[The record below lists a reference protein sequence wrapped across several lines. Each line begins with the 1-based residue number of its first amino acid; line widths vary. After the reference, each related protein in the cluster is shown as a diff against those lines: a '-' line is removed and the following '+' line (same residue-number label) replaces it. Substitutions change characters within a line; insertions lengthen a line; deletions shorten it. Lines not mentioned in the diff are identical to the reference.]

1 MPVAAVLAILFAAQ
15 GPQPAAPVPTEVQGV
30 WEAKPLVTKSTAD
43 PAGSGAF
50 LEFGD
55 TYVTDSFLAFWA
67 RTDPQPREGWALYS
81 WKDGKL
87 IRVLKNWATVA
98 MPDTRKVSIVRT
110 ETPIHAGKSLLY
122 FSPTMPDHVYAWD
135 GEKFLKVL
143 ANGDELAFRDAH
155 YTIKRARVLD
165 AGAGGKALVYWDSSK
180 QHANGW
186 ALHDTS
192 GFTPLW
198 MEGDE
203 LPGIPGVRIENLSAG
218 NGCYSGCVPPA
229 RLLEDGSVL
238 ASVKVTEA
246 GAKRFALFRFFPG
259 KAQEILADSSRNAL
273 LGNVKL
279 GQILAASPRA
289 FVMDGTLDWVR
300 SPGINS
306 GTWKVPQFVFFDGGR
321 VQVADAKLK
330 RELDAINVYGP
341 VSSDYQLDGAI
352 LLGPESPR
360 ALVTTRVARVSGWN
374 NTKMRT
380 FPGLSFWDGQKL
392 SAVAWEEALGLTI
405 TAAEEQLQ
413 KHSHHW
419 SSVNAP
425 MGEAALIGLRAI
437 PGPMGGVSVRLP
449 LPVDA
454 PRNWFVP
461 ADSVD
466 GKLQPPP
473 RFSVA
478 GQNLTLAD
486 VLVWRGPDEALAG
499 TADGF
504 FLLTR
509 GKKTDK

>member
-1 MPVAAVLAILFAAQ
+1 MPVSALLAILFAAQ

-30 WEAKPLVTKSTAD
+30 WEAKALVTKGAAD
-43 PAGSGAF
+43 PSGSGTF

-55 TYVTDSFLAFWA
+55 TYVTDSFVAFWA
-67 RTDPQPREGWALYS
+67 RTDPKPSEGWALYS

-87 IRVLKNWATVA
+87 TRLFKSWTAVA
-98 MPDTRKVSIVRT
+98 MPDSRKVLISRT

-122 FSPTMPDHVYAWD
+122 FSPTLPDHVYAWD

-143 ANGDELAFRDAH
+143 ANGDEFAFRDAR

-165 AGAGGKALVYWDSSK
+165 VGAGGKALVYWDSSK
-180 QHANGW
+180 QRANGW
-186 ALHDTS
+186 ALHDAS

-218 NGCYSGCVPPA
+218 HGCYTGCVPPA

-238 ASVKVTEA
+238 ASVKVAEA
-246 GAKRFALFRFFPG
+246 GAKRFALYRFHQG
-259 KAQEILADSSRNAL
+259 KAEEILADSGRKAAR
-273 LGNVKL
+273 GDEIRQRAIQL
-279 GQILAASPRA
+279 GQILAASPQA
-289 FVMDGTLDWVR
+289 FVMNGSVSWMT
-300 SPGINS
+300 S
-306 GTWKVPQFVFFDGGR
+306 GTMLTTWTVPQFVFSDGGK
-321 VQVADAKLK
+321 VQVADAKLE
-330 RELDAINVYGP
+330 RELNAIDVHSP
-341 VSSDYQLDGAI
+341 TSLDYLLDSAI

-360 ALVTTRVARVSGWN
+360 ALVTTRVARVSGWA
-374 NTKMRT
+374 NTKMRS
-380 FPGLSFWDGQKL
+380 FPGLYFWDGQKL

-405 TAAEEQLQ
+405 TAAEEQLL
-413 KHSHHW
+413 KHGHW
-419 SSVNAP
+419 TSVNAP
-425 MGEAALIGLRAI
+425 LDEAVSIGLRAI

-466 GKLQPPP
+466 GKLQPAP
-473 RFSVA
+473 RFPVA

-486 VLVWRGPDEALAG
+486 VLVWRGPDEAMAG
-499 TADGF
+499 TAEGF
-504 FLLTR
+504 FLLKR
-509 GKKTDK
+509 GK